1 MPENYLDMKAA
12 VLHQY
17 GEAPKY
23 GDFPDPIPQNDNQV
37 LITVKAAAV
46 KNLDKGKASG
56 AHYSSGSHL
65 AQPETVGM
73 DGVGLLEDGTRVYA
87 FGLTGMVAEKA
98 LADKRK
104 CVVLPASIDD
114 ASAAALPNAIFG
126 AAAALRFRANI
137 VPGDTV
143 LINGGTG
150 VTGKLAIQIAK
161 HYGAGRIIA
170 TGRNADSLQKLLTI
184 GADEIISLKQ
194 DDDQI
199 VAQLKA
205 IHSATPIDIVI
216 DYLWG
221 HPVEMILMA
230 LKGKGH
236 TTHKVRIVTVGEM
249 AGSTIALPSGI
260 LRSSDI
266 EILGSGLGSLPEDAM
281 DAIFTEILPD
291 MLQLA
296 ANGQFEIETVTYP
309 LKDIEAAWMQDIGP
323 GKRLVIIM

>member
-1 MPENYLDMKAA
+1 
-12 VLHQY
+12 
-17 GEAPKY
+17 
-23 GDFPDPIPQNDNQV
+23 
-37 LITVKAAAV
+37 
-46 KNLDKGKASG
+46 
-56 AHYSSGSHL
+56 
-65 AQPETVGM
+65 M